1 MFRGR
6 AFVLSAAALALDG
19 AGAGVLLAT
28 HGGSARAVR
37 TTGDMP
43 GKASQASGKKTY
55 AQLVAANYRILK
67 PQQSARLL
75 RYADDAF
82 ACMSQDLELGD
93 PRTSPTKI
101 VMTLPTGTKPS
112 TVIRSMG
119 KCATRIGD
127 PPAGDRPALPRGGI
141 HSRWPALFA
150 RDVDSAKDLRS
161 VRSLEC
167 VECGRVSRENKRGW
181 KARLALTMRWWL
193 LPGVQRTP
201 RRRVRR
207 VLEMRRRKAGNRVN
221 LTGKPKPACD

>member
-1 MFRGR
+1 VLRGR
-6 AFVLSAAALALDG
+6 AFVLSAAALALVG

-28 HGGSARAVR
+28 HGGSGRSVL
-37 TTGDMP
+37 TTGDMA

-101 VMTLPTGTKPS
+101 VMTLPAGAKPPA
-112 TVIRSMG
+112 VIRSMG

-127 PPAGDRPALPRGGI
+127 PPAGASFQLRGQAVILYLPKYCILDKKTIARTAPPR
-141 HSRWPALFA
+141 HS
-150 RDVDSAKDLRS
+150 
-161 VRSLEC
+161 
-167 VECGRVSRENKRGW
+167 
-181 KARLALTMRWWL
+181 
-193 LPGVQRTP
+193 
-201 RRRVRR
+201 
-207 VLEMRRRKAGNRVN
+207 
-221 LTGKPKPACD
+221 